1 MDKTTK
7 TILLIVGS
15 VVLLCACAAFVV
27 AATGAWSFKRFVN
40 WSEQNVSE
48 RPEAAIRVGSEIADF
63 EIPRGFDSPYSVHFG
78 DVSMVGYTSRSE
90 RSHILLAQFPVGTN
104 INLDEMLRQIS
115 KGSGDPN
122 SVWYKTETTLLEE
135 KPVTIRGQE
144 TMLSIGEGTSAEG
157 VTYRTAAASFQG
169 RGGPSLVMLA
179 GPIDE
184 WDIEMVEAFIAS
196 IQ

>member
-7 TILLIVGS
+7 TILMIVGS

-27 AATGAWSFKRFVN
+27 VVTGAWSFNRFVN

-48 RPEAAIRVGSEIADF
+48 RPDAAVRVGSEIADF
-63 EIPRGFDSPYSVHFG
+63 EIPQGFDSPYSIHFG

-90 RSHILLAQFPVGTN
+90 RSHILLAQFPAGTD
-104 INLDEMLRQIS
+104 INVDEMLRQLS

-122 SVWYKTETTLLEE
+122 SVWYKTETALLEE
-135 KPVTIRGQE
+135 KPVTIRGEQ
-144 TMLSIGEGTSAEG
+144 TSLRISEGTSSDGIA
-157 VTYRTAAASFQG
+157 YRSAAASFQG

-179 GPIDE
+179 APIDE
-184 WDIEMVEAFIAS
+184 WDIEMVEAFIDS